1 MFRITETYQMI
12 CEISFLKKNLNYT
25 WSVIEI
31 HIFQTTLMDKIGQK
45 LPRTGPFCKGL
56 IVHIVYTYKSCL
68 FCKRGIAP

>member
-12 CEISFLKKNLNYT
+12 CEISFLKNILIIP
-25 WSVIEI
+25 VIEI

-45 LPRTGPFCKGL
+45 LPQTGPFCKGL
-56 IVHIVYTYKSCL
+56 IVHIVYTSKSCL